1 MPLQPTAQN
10 RIRHQ
15 QKIQSVLRFLR
26 TSIYSTA
33 PLLGTVMNIP
43 DPWAIRKS
51 LAKMEQR
58 CLLRKAI
65 LESPLGKL
73 ELWGITQ
80 AGQQSCSLLPG
91 EFPNET
97 TFNVSKIGIATLRH
111 YLSLQEIRIKG
122 EQAGWKDF
130 QYCDRTSRTLV
141 AQTDPSQPAIRPDLI
156 AVNPQALK
164 VAIECELSLKAP
176 IRYKRDVIPN
186 HVKQLNAQQ
195 YDFVLWLT
203 PTFDDQQTLHQSL
216 RKAMAELQNEN
227 KIHIQRTYD
236 SYRMFQ
242 FANLQTWPHV

>member
-1 MPLQPTAQN
+1 MPLQPTTQN
-10 RIRHQ
+10 RARHQ

-33 PLLGTVMNIP
+33 PLLGAVMNIT

-58 CLLRKAI
+58 SLLRKAI
-65 LESPLGKL
+65 LDSPWGKL

-80 AGQQSCSLLPG
+80 AGQEYCSLLPG
-91 EFPNET
+91 EFPNEI
-97 TFNVSKIGIATLRH
+97 TFNVSKVGMTALRH
-111 YLSLQEIRIKG
+111 YLSLQEITIKG
-122 EQAGWKDF
+122 ERAGWKDF
-130 QYCDRTSRTLV
+130 EYCDRTRRTLEG
-141 AQTDPSQPAIRPDLI
+141 QTNPSKPAIRPDLL
-156 AVNPQALK
+156 AVNPQSLK

-186 HVKQLNAQQ
+186 HIRQLNAQQ

-203 PTFDDQQTLHQSL
+203 PTLDDQQTLHQSL
-216 RKAMAELQNEN
+216 RKAMAELQNED
-227 KIHIQRTYD
+227 KIHMQRTYD
-236 SYRMFQ
+236 NYRMFQ